1 MTEAAPA
8 AGLVGRL
15 RAIPSWQVAFCVAL
29 LTLGFLIAAQLRSQA
44 PTTSYSS
51 NERAP
56 LIQTARG
63 LQDRQN
69 TLKAQILDL
78 RTKIQDAEKGSQ
90 GNEASVRELNTE
102 LQQARIAAG
111 LVALSGPGIVLQ
123 LQDSTNPVPPGG
135 NQADYLVNAGDL
147 RTVVDQL
154 WLAGAEAI
162 SINGERVVTTTA
174 ILDIGGSIL
183 VNSSYLSAP
192 YQVSAIGP
200 PDLFQVFNSSVG
212 VQDLLRARA
221 QAIGIRFGVAELP
234 DVAIPAYA
242 GTVGLRYTRPAAPQ
256 SASPAPSG
264 GPSSAPPSASSTLS
278 GSGAATPVA
287 SGASSVAAPSATP

>member
-1 MTEAAPA
+1 MTDASGSL
-8 AGLVGRL
+8 GLAGRL
-15 RAIPSWQVAFCVAL
+15 RSIPSWQVAFGAAL
-29 LTLGFLIAAQLRSQA
+29 LTLGFLIATQLRSEA

-63 LQDRQN
+63 LQTQQN
-69 TLKAQILDL
+69 SLKAQILDL

-90 GNEASVRELNTE
+90 GNEASVRDLNAQLE
-102 LQQARIAAG
+102 RARIAAG
-111 LVALSGPGIVLQ
+111 LVALTGPGIVLQ

-135 NQADYLVNAGDL
+135 NQADYLVSALDL

-183 VNSSYLSAP
+183 VNSAYLSAP

-200 PDLFQVFNSSVG
+200 PDLFRVFNSSAG
-212 VQDLLRARA
+212 VQDLLRART
-221 QAIGIRFGVAELP
+221 QEIGIRFGVAELP
-234 DVAIPAYA
+234 DVSVPAYA
-242 GTVGLRYTRPAAPQ
+242 GTVGLRYTRPAPLSPTSAPA
-256 SASPAPSG
+256 SSIPSIPTPSTPRASPAASPS
-264 GPSSAPPSASSTLS
+264 P
-278 GSGAATPVA
+278 
-287 SGASSVAAPSATP
+287 